1 MIISCIQYT
10 LWIRITYS
18 ICTHNVESAFWSTIK
33 PLRPMNNDE
42 CTFPQT
48 SDFNPSKPAP
58 SRRWPSLPRSEDP
71 ATGRPLH
78 EAIRVGH
85 PVASCHTKS
94 LQLWNLQ
101 NIKKILSHSYNVHQ
115 FSDFLCSSCY
125 LYLHVICYETSVTL
139 HVQDQLDSWLNILS
153 LSISQP
159 FQGTLCSCHPCWLY
173 SPTCRGSPHFG
184 SIPRLALLGI
194 SGFQTRRP
202 R

>member
-85 PVASCHTKS
+85 FQLHLVIQNLCNCEIYKISKSYFHIHTMSINFPTFSVVHATCIFTLSATKR
-94 LQLWNLQ
+94 LWRYTYRINL
-101 NIKKILSHSYNVHQ
+101 IH
-115 FSDFLCSSCY
+115 D
-125 LYLHVICYETSVTL
+125 
-139 HVQDQLDSWLNILS
+139 
-153 LSISQP
+153 
-159 FQGTLCSCHPCWLY
+159 
-173 SPTCRGSPHFG
+173 
-184 SIPRLALLGI
+184 
-194 SGFQTRRP
+194 
-202 R
+202 